1 MNCTSGRLWL
11 IAGTGEGPR
20 LAAAL
25 LACGWEL
32 TVSVVSQAAGRAY
45 PRHPLLQLEVGAI
58 EGSAG
63 IQRRLGAARLQQR
76 PYQCVIDASHPF
88 AVQISA
94 QLAETCGPL
103 GQPLL
108 RLLRPL
114 EPPLAPRQTLLNNLQ
129 ELAGKDLDGQRL
141 LLAIGARQ
149 LATAAAHASG
159 AELFARVLPTAASL
173 QQARAAGLPDAH
185 LACLRPAG
193 AGAGAGAGAAAA
205 ALGIEQAL
213 LRQWGITA
221 VLCRQSGGSTERG
234 WQQLC
239 VARNLRLLLL
249 ARPAEPVGVE
259 GLPLPG
265 LLEKLGQPP
274 SRL

>member
-32 TVSVVSQAAGRAY
+32 TVSVVSQAAGCAY
-45 PRHPLLQLEVGAI
+45 PRHRLLQLEVGAI

-94 QLAETCGPL
+94 QLAETCGLL

-114 EPPLAPRQTLLNNLQ
+114 EPPLAPRQTLLSDLQ
-129 ELAGKDLDGQRL
+129 ELAGEDLDGQRL

-159 AELFARVLPTAASL
+159 AALFARVLPTPASL

-185 LACLRPAG
+185 LACLRPADGPPG
-193 AGAGAGAGAAAA
+193 ATS
-205 ALGIEQAL
+205 LGIEQAL
-213 LRQWGITA
+213 LLQWRITV

-239 VARNLRLLLL
+239 AARNLRLLML

-259 GLPLPG
+259 GLPLPE